1 MIRWRSKGKCGWRE
15 KSYIDREKN
24 EAQVIEVILLPF
36 FVKNI

>member
-1 MIRWRSKGKCGWRE
+1 MIRWRSKGKCGLRE